1 MPHRTRVPMKATL
14 LREVMSLLVGWWDVD
29 LVQGVVSP
37 VRLDSSTDRSVAW
50 ERERGERFASHFNN
64 SFAASFF
71 CRASEVPPIA
81 DLCLCVRVRMTVS
94 FTASEQV

>member
-1 MPHRTRVPMKATL
+1 MKATL

-29 LVQGVVSP
+29 LEQGVVSP

-50 ERERGERFASHFNN
+50 ERERGERVASHFSNF
-64 SFAASFF
+64 FAASFLLLS
-71 CRASEVPPIA
+71 RASEVSPFA
-81 DLCLCVRVRMTVS
+81 DLCLCVRVRTTVS